1 MVKILTHQ
9 KHPSVS
15 LHKTLNAI
23 GRSSKLYPMAFLSF
37 VNRAFIVPYPM
48 QERAQKILLL
58 SAAAVRSRI
67 CTSGKSQEEIAKR
80 CLCSDRQVR
89 NWASKNADVTVSH
102 LYALADGLG
111 CKPEEL
117 LTQVPVPSNRE

>member
-9 KHPSVS
+9 KHPSAS

-67 CTSGKSQEEIAKR
+67 CTSGRDYGALFVFR
-80 CLCSDRQVR
+80 P
-89 NWASKNADVTVSH
+89 ASSE
-102 LYALADGLG
+102 LGL
-111 CKPEEL
+111 
-117 LTQVPVPSNRE
+117 